1 MTTSESDRI
10 LVMGA
15 TNRPEDID
23 EAALRFQHCMILN
36 VHLTKLMLG
45 KHNNYLYI
53 LYRRFTKKIYI
64 PLPDSK
70 VM

>member
-1 MTTSESDRI
+1 MTTSESEI

-23 EAALRFQHCMILN
+23 EAALRYQYSIILN
-36 VHLTKLMLG
+36 VHLTKLMLS

-53 LYRRFTKKIYI
+53 CIGHSQKKYTSLYQIQ
-64 PLPDSK
+64 
-70 VM
+70 M